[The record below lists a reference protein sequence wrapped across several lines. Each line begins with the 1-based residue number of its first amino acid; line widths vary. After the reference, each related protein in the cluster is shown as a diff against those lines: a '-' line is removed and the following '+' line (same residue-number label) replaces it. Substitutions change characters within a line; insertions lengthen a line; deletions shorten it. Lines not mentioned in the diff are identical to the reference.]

1 MRHKQV
7 ERCCVGGL
15 AFYLAMRFHMTR
27 EFEDFDVEDWLDNS
41 KWFDVKLL
49 VDATKSGTDFCKA
62 MSNDVYS
69 KAIKSVLGELGI
81 ASNHWVHL
89 GRVTGPKILEM
100 LEVEAEDIRILGN
113 WNPTIQEQCYST
125 KLPMKPIRGIAG
137 FSEASGMHYN
147 VRTTVE
153 SDVSLLQA
161 TPFSYFI
168 VALDDLDRVVNTS
181 YTALCFLRLM
191 KEMAQIFLQDA
202 AVMMIEHPGRRSHP
216 LYSLPVFEHPLWEVS
231 CWLSCGFC
239 LLLPER

>member
-1 MRHKQV
+1 MRHKTV

-15 AFYLAMRFHMTR
+15 AFYLGVRFHLTR
-27 EFEDFDVEDWLDNS
+27 EFEDFTVDDWLDNS

-49 VDATKSGTDFCKA
+49 VDATKSGTDLCNA

-69 KAIKSVLGELGI
+69 KAIKRVLGELGI

-113 WNPTIQEQCYST
+113 WNPTMQEQCYST

-147 VRTTVE
+147 VRTTVVSE
-153 SDVSLLQA
+153 LSLLQA
-161 TPFSYFI
+161 TPFGYLIKACDELGGVGNS
-168 VALDDLDRVVNTS
+168 A
-181 YTALCFLRLM
+181 YTAVCFLRLM
-191 KEMAQIFLQDA
+191 KEMAQIFLQDG
-202 AVMMIEHPGRRSHP
+202 AVLMIEHPGPCSHP
-216 LYSLPVFEHPLWEVS
+216 LFTLPVFQNPLWDVS
-231 CWLSCGFC
+231 G
-239 LLLPER
+239 